1 MALEDLPFFFMRW
14 GAHISFLQDAI
25 TQHRRCAK
33 IDAWLLAPLVGA
45 RRRITCREKGVSW
58 FTDRKNFT

>member
-25 TQHRRCAK
+25 TQKPLLDSRSLTVLYFCDR
-33 IDAWLLAPLVGA
+33 WLA
-45 RRRITCREKGVSW
+45 RDIGPSTGKGV
-58 FTDRKNFT
+58 